1 MLNIAKK
8 IANGALQGATFGFGE
23 AGQRIPCEWDYSAS
37 GDAEVWTE
45 DDYGISLR
53 NSPATK
59 RVGAREM
66 GGSWEID

>member
-1 MLNIAKK
+1 MLNIARK
-8 IANGALQGATFGFGE
+8 IANGALHGAPVGYGE
-23 AGQRIPCEWDYSAS
+23 ARQRIPCEWDYGDD

-53 NSPATK
+53 NSPAGK
-59 RVGAREM
+59 GGREM